1 MNWKVIKDRK
11 AVMGLTAAF
20 ILSMTGI
27 VLALNNSEYWVVSVT
42 LSFIILIVSVRRADK
57 VYRGS

>member
-1 MNWKVIKDRK
+1 MNWKVLRDRN
-11 AVMGLTAAF
+11 AVTGLIAAF
-20 ILSMTGI
+20 MLSITGI

-57 VYRGS
+57 LYRES

>member
-1 MNWKVIKDRK
+1 MNWKVIRDRK
-11 AVMGLTAAF
+11 AVMGLIAAF
-20 ILSMTGI
+20 MLSIIGI

-42 LSFIILIVSVRRADK
+42 FSFIILIVSVRRADK

>member
-1 MNWKVIKDRK
+1 MNWKVLRDKM
-11 AVMGLTAAF
+11 AVTGLIAAF
-20 ILSMTGI
+20 MLSITCI

-57 VYRGS
+57 LYRAS